1 MVHLGVVLCLNM
13 MIGLCTPPFG
23 MLLFISANG
32 GECALK
38 DVIREALPMVGFML
52 VGLILITFIPDL
64 VMWLPNMM

>member
-1 MVHLGVVLCLNM
+1 
-13 MIGLCTPPFG
+13 
-23 MLLFISANG
+23 
-32 GECALK
+32 LK